1 MRRIVHRCVLAGAGA
16 LVVALAD
23 SAAAQNG
30 VDRPREDRDARE
42 AVVLEREVFHYDRAG
57 RRDPF
62 QPLLGAQDLGVR
74 VDDLVL
80 AGILHNPDPRRS
92 VAILTERGTDRR
104 FRVRTG
110 DRLGEIRIQAIH
122 PDRVEL
128 LVDERG
134 RTRRET
140 LQLPRPDRQRDNR

>member
-1 MRRIVHRCVLAGAGA
+1 MSRIVRRGAMLVAGA
-16 LVVALAD
+16 LIVALAD
-23 SAAAQNG
+23 PAAAQNDVG
-30 VDRPREDRDARE
+30 RPADDRDARE

-62 QPLLGAQDLGVR
+62 QPLPGAEYAGVR
-74 VDDLVL
+74 LDDLVL
-80 AGILHNPDPRRS
+80 AGVLHNPDPRRS

-122 PDRVEL
+122 PDRVDL